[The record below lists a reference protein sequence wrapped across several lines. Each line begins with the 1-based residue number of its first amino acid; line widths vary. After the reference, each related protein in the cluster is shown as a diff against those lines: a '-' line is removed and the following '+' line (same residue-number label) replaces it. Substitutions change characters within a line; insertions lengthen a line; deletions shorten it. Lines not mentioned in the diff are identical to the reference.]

1 MKKLLTI
8 TLLGLT
14 LLAGCKKEKFDLPE
28 ESISETPIFSV
39 KGTIGETP
47 VDMVAGV
54 DGAYMETSVKLF
66 HGIEFFTGKMLKD
79 SQAFTLSVSNG
90 QIGLIPAFP
99 TAIPSSVLFAYPPQT
114 WITAHHQALPN
125 ADKIQSVNFTVD
137 GISQGSSLN
146 SSIPGFHNICADIV
160 FYDGSTHTICN
171 KLLLG
176 YKDYGGFV
184 VGQAL
189 QAGNSTSLWL
199 EAAATPVQSVKWFV
213 NGQLYSENQEITL
226 APGNGVVQVKAVV
239 TFSNGLVREHTV
251 LTDTDGEGRSFADF
265 ESFKT
270 AVEDVYYH
278 DFRISVAFQDD
289 LNALSG
295 YATADLPGEFIINSV
310 SLFDEKL
317 NGNKVYKVVGT
328 INGKMYD
335 NVTGDL
341 LPSHLEVTFALE
353 MPY

>member
-1 MKKLLTI
+1 MRKLLTI
-8 TLLGLT
+8 ILLGLT
-14 LLAGCKKEKFDLPE
+14 LLAGCKKEEFNLPE

-39 KGTIGETP
+39 RGTIGEIP

-66 HGIEFFTGKMLKD
+66 NGIEFFTGKMLKD
-79 SQAFTLSVSNG
+79 SQALTLSVSNG
-90 QIGLIPAFP
+90 QIGLTPAFP
-99 TAIPSSVLFAYPPQT
+99 PTIPASVLFSYPLQA
-114 WITAHHQALPN
+114 WITAHHQVLQN
-125 ADKIQSVNFTVD
+125 ADKIQSVNFKVN
-137 GISQGSSLN
+137 GISMGSYLSI
-146 SSIPGFHNICADIV
+146 SSPGFHNICADIV
-160 FYDGSTHTICN
+160 FYDGSTHTVCN
-171 KLLLG
+171 DLLLG
-176 YKDYGGFV
+176 YKDYGGFI
-184 VGQAL
+184 VGQTV
-189 QAGNSTSLWL
+189 QAGNSTNLWL

-251 LTDTDGEGRSFADF
+251 LADTDGEGRNFYDV

-270 AVEDVYYH
+270 AVEEVYYH
-278 DFRISVAFQDD
+278 DFRVSVTFQDE
-289 LNALSG
+289 LNVLSG
-295 YATADLPGEFIINSV
+295 YATADLPGEFIINSI

-317 NGNKVYKVVGT
+317 NGNKVYKVEGT

-335 NVTGDL
+335 HVTGDL

>member
-14 LLAGCKKEKFDLPE
+14 LLAGCKKEEFDLPE

-66 HGIEFFTGKMLKD
+66 NGIEFFTGKMLKD

-90 QIGLIPAFP
+90 QIGLTPAFP
-99 TAIPSSVLFAYPPQT
+99 MAIPSSVLFAYPLQT
-114 WITAHHQALPN
+114 WMTASHQALPN
-125 ADKIQSVNFTVD
+125 ADKIQSINFTVN
-137 GISQGSSLN
+137 GVSLGNYLSISS
-146 SSIPGFHNICADIV
+146 PGFHNICADIV
-160 FYDGSTHTICN
+160 FYDGSTHTVCN
-171 KLLLG
+171 KVLLG

-184 VGQAL
+184 VGQSM
-189 QAGNSTSLWL
+189 QAGNSTNLWL
-199 EAAATPVQSVKWFV
+199 ETASTPVQSVKWFV
-213 NGQLYSENQEITL
+213 NDQLYSENQEIVV

-239 TFSNGLVREHTV
+239 TFVNGLVREHTV
-251 LTDTDGEGRSFADF
+251 LVDTDGEGRIFPDF

-270 AVEDVYYH
+270 AVEEVYYH
-278 DFRISVAFQDD
+278 DFRISVTFQDD

-295 YATADLPGEFIINSV
+295 YATADLPGEFIVNSV
-310 SLFDEKL
+310 SLFNEKL

-335 NVTGDL
+335 SITGDL